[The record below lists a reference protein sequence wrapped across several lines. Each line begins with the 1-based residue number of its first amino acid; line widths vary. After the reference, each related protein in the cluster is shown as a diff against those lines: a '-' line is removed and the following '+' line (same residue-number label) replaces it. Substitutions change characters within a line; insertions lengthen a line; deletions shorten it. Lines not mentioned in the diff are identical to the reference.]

1 MTEQPIK
8 GVDGPLKGIKVLDW
22 TMWQFGPVSASMLG
36 DMGADVIKI
45 ESLDGDIGR
54 ALARMSGRF
63 TTLEGDRNAYFE
75 TCNRNK
81 RGIAVDLKT
90 EEGRQVVY
98 KLVEQADVFIEN
110 FRQGVPE
117 RLGMDYE
124 TLKKINPK
132 LIYGSASGYGPVGPD
147 SARPSLDGCG
157 QARAGLMMSA
167 TPPGAEYPGR
177 VAAAPSDQIG
187 GITLCLGIVS
197 ALVARDRLGV
207 GQRVEVSHL
216 SSTMWLQGL
225 AVGLDLLSGGSP
237 TGHMDPKNPINPMVN
252 LYECKDGRW
261 IQFMSGQFTRY
272 WPQFV
277 EAMGLEDLLH
287 HPDAEIAA
295 GMAAGSPEL
304 TAKIAER
311 FKEKTTDE
319 WIEVL
324 NQSADLIYAKVQSV
338 SELKDDPQV
347 IANNYITDF
356 EHPVLGKIQ
365 VCNFPVAFSE
375 TPAGIWKEAPELGQ
389 DTEIVLIDEL
399 GYDWDDIERLQE
411 ANAIL

>member
-1 MTEQPIK
+1 MNDQTQYGSE
-8 GVDGPLKGIKVLDW
+8 GPLKGIKVLDW

-54 ALARMSGRF
+54 ALARMAGRY
-63 TTLEGDRNAYFE
+63 TGLAGDRNAYFE

-90 EEGRQVVY
+90 EEGRQIVY
-98 KLVEQADVFIEN
+98 RLVEQADVFIEN

-132 LIYGSASGYGPVGPD
+132 LIYGSASGYGPKGPD
-147 SARPSLDGCG
+147 SDKPSLDGCG

-167 TPPGAEYPGR
+167 TPPGATEPNR
-177 VAAAPSDQIG
+177 VIGAASDQMG
-187 GITLCLGIVS
+187 GITLCLGVVS
-197 ALVARDRLGV
+197 ALLARDRQGV
-207 GQRVEVSHL
+207 GQRVDVSHL

-225 AVGLDLLSGGSP
+225 AVGMNLLAGNP
-237 TGHMDPKNPINPMVN
+237 FGHIDRQNPVNPMVN
-252 LYECKDGRW
+252 LYECEDGRW
-261 IQFMSGQFTRY
+261 IQFMSSQFTRY

-277 EAMGLEDLLH
+277 ETMGLQELLDD
-287 HPDAEIAA
+287 PSTANPQ
-295 GMAAGSPEL
+295 GMRAGSPEL
-304 TAKIAER
+304 TAKIAAR
-311 FKEKTTDE
+311 FKQKTADE

-324 NQSADLIYAKVQSV
+324 DTSADLIYAKVQSID
-338 SELKDDPQV
+338 ELQDDPQV

-356 EHPVLGKIQ
+356 DHPVLGKIQ

-389 DTEIVLIDEL
+389 DTETVLIDEL
-399 GYDWDDIERLQE
+399 GYDWDDIQRLQE